1 MGVFTPAGETRV
13 AVLVDCDN
21 VSPEILEHALRV
33 VAQFGR
39 VVLRRGYG
47 NHGTLANKWQEAL
60 VRLAFTP
67 CLQYQYAAGKN
78 TSDIALALDAMEALF
93 DHRADTFCLV
103 TSDSDFAY
111 LCRKLRERGAT
122 VCIVGE
128 PKTPD
133 ALRNASDQF
142 FEWRREEHFQ
152 EPVAEHTDKPAA
164 KAESSCKQETTK
176 PEPSKPVVK
185 RRPRFVVDAVSLLAG
200 GTSEGKVT
208 LSALGQYLKRTDP
221 AFSPNGYGHSGLLD
235 MIRTY
240 DLLHLIQENGGHWTV
255 GLAAKEEEPTVHAAH
270 A

>member
-1 MGVFTPAGETRV
+1 MRNSGDHA
-13 AVLVDCDN
+13 LV
-21 VSPEILEHALRV
+21 EAHLEHERTKRICHARSSS
-33 VAQFGR
+33 Q
-39 VVLRRGYG
+39 
-47 NHGTLANKWQEAL
+47 
-60 VRLAFTP
+60 
-67 CLQYQYAAGKN
+67 
-78 TSDIALALDAMEALF
+78 IALQALLAG
-93 DHRADTFCLV
+93 HW
-103 TSDSDFAY
+103 
-111 LCRKLRERGAT
+111 CRKLRERGAT

-152 EPVAEHTDKPAA
+152 EPVAEHAEKPVA

-176 PEPSKPVVK
+176 PESSKPVVK
-185 RRPRFVVDAVSLLAG
+185 RRPRFVLDAVSLLAG

-221 AFSPNGYGHSGLLD
+221 AFSPNAYGHSGLLD

-255 GLAAKEEEPTVHAAH
+255 GLAAKEEEPAEHAAH

>member
-1 MGVFTPAGETRV
+1 MGAFTPAGETRV

-142 FEWRREEHFQ
+142 FEWRREEHLK
-152 EPVAEHTDKPAA
+152 EPASEHADKPAA
-164 KAESSCKQETTK
+164 KAETNSKQEITK
-176 PEPSKPVVK
+176 PEPTKPVVK

-221 AFSPNGYGHSGLLD
+221 AFSPNAYGHSGLLD

-240 DLLHLIQENGGHWTV
+240 DLLRLIQENGGHWTV
-255 GLAAKEEEPTVHAAH
+255 GLADKEEESAEHAAH
-270 A
+270 V